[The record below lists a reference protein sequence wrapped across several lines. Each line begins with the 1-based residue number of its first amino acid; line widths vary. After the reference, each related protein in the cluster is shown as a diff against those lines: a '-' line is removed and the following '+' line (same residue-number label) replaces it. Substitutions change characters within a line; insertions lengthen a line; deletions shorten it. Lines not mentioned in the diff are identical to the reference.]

1 MIEND
6 FEKRI
11 NKYSININIIVSF
24 TDTLTCWLEIQGTVK
39 GWKNG

>member
-24 TDTLTCWLEIQGTVK
+24 TDTLTC
-39 GWKNG
+39 